1 MPSKLNTSLF
11 FFTFYFLV
19 SVSTCRSYFQKEHF
33 GPGDANNRSKSRSH
47 FCVCC
52 RFSHSVGERNILQT
66 GLLPFF
72 FQVLFSQCTP
82 KRKIIVMRFM
92 FLGINIFSALLRI
105 HFNPRLTA
113 RAKTSL
119 SRAQNIFMPAKINSI
134 VLVSHPKLLW
144 QLRLPLVGR
153 QLKPRRRL

>member
-1 MPSKLNTSLF
+1 MQIVLSTRAFWTRRRKQPIKIQKP
-11 FFTFYFLV
+11 FL
-19 SVSTCRSYFQKEHF
+19 CLL
-33 GPGDANNRSKSRSH
+33 P
-47 FCVCC
+47 
-52 RFSHSVGERNILQT
+52 FSHSVGERNILQT

-82 KRKIIVMRFM
+82 KRKIIVMQFM

-105 HFNPRLTA
+105 HFNPCITA

-119 SRAQNIFMPAKINSI
+119 SRAQNIFMPGNINSI

-153 QLKPRRRL
+153 QLKPRRRQ

>member
-1 MPSKLNTSLF
+1 MHIVLSQRAFWTRRRKQPIK
-11 FFTFYFLV
+11 
-19 SVSTCRSYFQKEHF
+19 FQKPF
-33 GPGDANNRSKSRSH
+33 LCLLP
-47 FCVCC
+47 
-52 RFSHSVGERNILQT
+52 FSHSIGEINILQT

-72 FQVLFSQCTP
+72 FSSFVFSMHS
-82 KRKIIVMRFM
+82 KWKIIIMQFM

-113 RAKTSL
+113 RGKTSL
-119 SRAQNIFMPAKINSI
+119 SRAPNIFMPANINSI
-134 VLVSHPKLLW
+134 ALVSHPKLLW